1 MTDKYWNVLFFLV
14 LTETLVTL
22 NLYQIVTLVPLVGLP
37 LIDDNTKVFPVRV
50 AVAVWSP
57 VAEVI

>member
-22 NLYQIVTLVPLVGLP
+22 NLYQIVTLVPLVGFP

-50 AVAVWSP
+50 AVAV
-57 VAEVI
+57 